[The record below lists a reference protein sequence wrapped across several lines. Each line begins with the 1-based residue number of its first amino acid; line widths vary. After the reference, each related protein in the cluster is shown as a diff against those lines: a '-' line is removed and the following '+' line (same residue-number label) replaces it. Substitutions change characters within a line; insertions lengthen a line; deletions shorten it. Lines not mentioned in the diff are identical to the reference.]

1 MLKVLLGDMLFAS
14 QHYNRSKWLI
24 VLSFISCLKTAAVVL
39 LKHYR
44 PKQLSSFSPLILS
57 CYIINNTF
65 KIDAD
70 IMNPNWKTFLLSQ
83 QAQLEDDAIITFTAS
98 LAHNDKA
105 LCPVLHLGVLT
116 VSGADAARLLQGQM
130 TCDVNEVTE
139 TNSRL
144 GAICNPKGRVITTFL
159 LIKKADV
166 FLMVLPLA
174 LLDAIK
180 KRLQMYILRSAVSIT
195 DSSEHYC
202 LLGLSS
208 SALAMEAFLHT
219 QQQTVIS
226 IQFSATQNRQL
237 VIAETERA
245 IVFWTEQLAT
255 GYQAENSE
263 HWRYLDL
270 LDGIPW
276 LTNESS
282 EEFIPQ
288 MLNLDQLGGISFTK
302 GCYTGQEIV
311 ARTHY
316 LGKAK
321 RALFLAECAVPKAP
335 LPNDMIIDDSADDT
349 QAIGR
354 VLQAQHSGARYQSE
368 HDLCKLL
375 LVLPVADEGIAH
387 LKLKDSPQFPITIN
401 RNWL

>member
-1 MLKVLLGDMLFAS
+1 MS
-14 QHYNRSKWLI
+14 
-24 VLSFISCLKTAAVVL
+24 SC
-39 LKHYR
+39 
-44 PKQLSSFSPLILS
+44 SPLLLS
-57 CYIINNTF
+57 CYIINHTF
-65 KIDAD
+65 KTDAA

-83 QAQLEDDAIITFTAS
+83 HAHIEDDATITFTAS
-98 LAHNDKA
+98 LMPNDKV
-105 LCPVLHLGVLT
+105 LCPVLQLGVLT
-116 VSGADAARLLQGQM
+116 VSGADAAQLLQGQM

-166 FLMVLPLA
+166 YLMVLPIA
-174 LLDAIK
+174 LLEAIK
-180 KRLQMYILRSAVSIT
+180 KRLQMYILRSKVSLA

-202 LLGLSS
+202 LMGLSS
-208 SALAMEAFLHT
+208 SALATDAFLHT

-226 IQFSATQNRQL
+226 IQFSATQSRSL
-237 VIAETERA
+237 VIAETEMA
-245 IVFWTEQLAT
+245 IAFWTEQLAK

-263 HWRYLDL
+263 HWRYLDM

-276 LTNESS
+276 LTNETS

-288 MLNLDQLGGISFTK
+288 MLNLDQLGAISFTK

-321 RALFLAECAVPKAP
+321 RALFLAECAVLKAP
-335 LPNDMIIDDSADDT
+335 LPNDMIIDDSTDDT
-349 QAIGR
+349 QPIGR
-354 VLQAQHSGARYQSE
+354 VLQAQHSSARYQAE
-368 HDLCKLL
+368 HELCKLL
-375 LVLPVADEGIAH
+375 LVLPVADEGMAQ
-387 LKLKDSPQFPITIN
+387 LKLKDAPQFPITIN